1 MKFLQIAIE
10 EVITSYNG
18 TLPLA
23 HFLKSFFKSRPKLG
37 SRDRRA
43 ISDAVYSYYR
53 LARFVDTPQD
63 KIWPIIS
70 RAVTDKLIE
79 NVPITKIIAQLEPQ
93 PIELDWKTQF
103 QQTVLSGS
111 LNQSIWFKSLLTLPK
126 MFIRLRKNNAVI
138 ERILQENNID
148 FQKPAPQTISL
159 PNGINLANMLPETMY
174 VIQDYSSQRSL
185 ETYFKIAHNSA
196 NQSLNIWDTCSG
208 AGGKMLLL
216 KDHLKESNILCTD
229 IRPGILHNLRERAKL
244 YGHKQVQ
251 TRLLD
256 ASKTEQLDQLKATF
270 DLVLSDVP
278 CTGSGTWARTPEQ
291 FYFFGEENIQK
302 FAALQYTIA
311 NNACKKVKAGGH
323 YVYITCSVF
332 REENEAVVERL
343 LSENPHLQLLQQEL
357 INGIPDQADCMF
369 VAVMQAVNL

>member
-10 EVITSYNG
+10 EVITTYNG

-53 LARFVDTPQD
+53 LARFVDTPQ
-63 KIWPIIS
+63 KNIWAIIN
-70 RAVTDKLIE
+70 RAVSDKMIE
-79 NVPITKIIAQLEPQ
+79 NIQINKILAQLDLQ
-93 PIELDWKTQF
+93 TVDLNWKDSF
-103 QQTVLSGS
+103 SQTVLSDQ
-111 LNQSIWFKSLLTLPK
+111 LDKATWFKSLLTLPK

-138 ERILQENNID
+138 EKILHENNID

-159 PNGINLANMLPETMY
+159 ANGINLANLLPESGY

-185 ETYFKIAHNSA
+185 DHYFSLSNSKA
-196 NQSLNIWDTCSG
+196 FASLDIWDTCCG

-216 KDHLKESNILCTD
+216 KDRLKESNILCTD

-251 TRLLD
+251 TKILD
-256 ASKTEQLDQLKATF
+256 ASKAEEVENLKETF

-291 FYFFGEENIQK
+291 FYFFQEDQIHN
-302 FAALQYTIA
+302 FARLQYTIA
-311 NNACKKVKAGGH
+311 HNACKKVKPGGH
-323 YVYITCSVF
+323 YLYITCSVF
-332 REENEAVVERL
+332 REENEAVVEKL
-343 LSENPHLQLLQQEL
+343 LNENPQLQLLHQEL

-369 VAVMQAVNL
+369 VAVMQAN

>member
-10 EVITSYNG
+10 EVIANYNG
-18 TLPLA
+18 TLPLS

-53 LARFVDTPQD
+53 LARFAENPQQ
-63 KIWPIIS
+63 KIWPVIS
-70 RAVTDKLIE
+70 RALEDQLTE
-79 NVPITKIIAQLEPQ
+79 NVQISRIIAQLDPQ
-93 PIELDWKTQF
+93 PVELSWEHIFSATL
-103 QQTVLSGS
+103 LSGQLDKPS
-111 LNQSIWFKSLLTLPK
+111 WFKSLFTLPK
-126 MFIRLRKNNAVI
+126 MFIRVRKNNAVV
-138 ERILQENNID
+138 EQVLQENNID

-159 PNGINLANMLPETMY
+159 TNGINLANLLPETLY

-185 ETYFKIAHNSA
+185 EPYFKIAHSYA
-196 NQSLNIWDTCSG
+196 NQPLNIWDTCSG

-244 YGHKQVQ
+244 YGHRQVR

-256 ASKTEQLDQLKATF
+256 AGKTEQVAQLKETF

-291 FYFFGEENIQK
+291 FYFFEENNTRK

-311 NNACKKVKAGGH
+311 NNACKKVKPGGH

-332 REENEAVVERL
+332 REENEAVVAKL
-343 LSENPHLQLLQQEL
+343 LNDNPHLELLQQEL

-369 VAVMQAVNL
+369 VAVMQAR

>member
-10 EVITSYNG
+10 EVIASYNG
-18 TLPLA
+18 ALPLS

-53 LARFVDTPQD
+53 LARFAETPQQ

-70 RAVTDKLIE
+70 RALEDKYIE
-79 NVPITKIIAQLEPQ
+79 NMQIARIIAQLDPQ
-93 PIELDWKTQF
+93 PVVIDWENSFST
-103 QQTVLSGS
+103 TVLSGQLDKPS
-111 LNQSIWFKSLLTLPK
+111 WFKSLLTLPK
-126 MFIRLRKNNAVI
+126 MFIRVRKNNAVI
-138 ERILQENNID
+138 EQILQENNID

-159 PNGINLANMLPETMY
+159 TNGINLANILPETLY

-185 ETYFKIAHNSA
+185 EPYFKIAGNKT
-196 NQSLNIWDTCSG
+196 NNEPLNIWDTCSG

-216 KDHLKESNILCTD
+216 KDRLKESNILCTD
-229 IRPGILHNLRERAKL
+229 IRAGILHNLRERAKL

-251 TRLLD
+251 TRLLN
-256 ASKTEQLDQLKATF
+256 AAETEQTNQLKDTF

-291 FYFFGEENIQK
+291 FYFFEENNIQK
-302 FAALQYTIA
+302 FAALQYNIA
-311 NNACKKVKAGGH
+311 NNACKKVKPGGH

-332 REENEAVVERL
+332 REENEAVVAKL
-343 LSENPHLQLLQQEL
+343 LSENPNLQLLQQEL

-369 VAVMQAVNL
+369 VAVMQAH

>member
-1 MKFLQIAIE
+1 MRFLQIAIE
-10 EVITSYNG
+10 EVIATYNG
-18 TLPLA
+18 TLPLS

-53 LARFVDTPQD
+53 LARFVDNPQE
-63 KIWPIIS
+63 KIWAIIN
-70 RAVTDKLIE
+70 RALTDQLIE
-79 NVPITKIIAQLEPQ
+79 NAQIAKIIAQLE
-93 PIELDWKTQF
+93 F
-103 QQTVLSGS
+103 QTIDLNWDNSFPETVLSGP
-111 LNQSIWFKSLLTLPK
+111 LNKSTWFKSLLTLPK
-126 MFIRLRKNNAVI
+126 MFIRVRKNNTVI
-138 ERILQENNID
+138 ENILQENNID

-159 PNGINLANMLPETMY
+159 ANGINLANLLPETLY

-185 ETYFKIAHNSA
+185 DPYFALNNSKP
-196 NQSLNIWDTCSG
+196 QKSLNIWDTCSG

-216 KDHLKESNILCTD
+216 KDRLKESNILCTD

-244 YGHKQVQ
+244 YGHRQVH
-251 TRLLD
+251 TKILD
-256 ASKTEQLDQLKATF
+256 AGKAEQVAQLKETF

-291 FYFFGEENIQK
+291 FYFFEENNIQK
-302 FAALQYTIA
+302 FATLQYTIA
-311 NNACKKVKAGGH
+311 NNACKRVKPGGH

-343 LSENPHLQLLQQEL
+343 LNENPHLQLLQQEL

-369 VAVMQAVNL
+369 VAVMQAS

>member
-10 EVITSYNG
+10 EVIETYHG
-18 TLPLA
+18 ALPLS

-53 LARFVDTPQD
+53 LARFADRPGE
-63 KIWPIIS
+63 KIWAIINH
-70 RAVTDKLIE
+70 ALAEQLID
-79 NVPITKIIAQLEPQ
+79 NAAITKIIAQLNPPAVDLNREDSFP
-93 PIELDWKTQF
+93 K
-103 QQTVLSGS
+103 TVLSGCLS
-111 LNQSIWFKSLLTLPK
+111 KSGWFDSLLTLPK
-126 MFIRLRKNNAVI
+126 MFIRLRKNNTVI
-138 ERILQENNID
+138 ENILQENNID
-148 FQKPAPQTISL
+148 FHKPGPQTISL
-159 PNGINLANMLPETMY
+159 PNGINLSKLLPETLY

-185 ETYFKIAHNSA
+185 EPYFKIAVRHA
-196 NQSLNIWDTCSG
+196 DQPLNIWDTCSG

-244 YGHKQVQ
+244 YGHKYVQ

-256 ASKTEQLDQLKATF
+256 AGKIEQVAQLKETF

-291 FYFFGEENIQK
+291 FYFFEENRIQS
-302 FAALQYTIA
+302 FATLQYTIA
-311 NNACKKVKAGGH
+311 TNACKKVKPGGH

-332 REENEAVVERL
+332 KEENEAVIEKL
-343 LSENPHLQLLQQEL
+343 LAENPQLQLVHQEL
-357 INGIPDQADCMF
+357 INGIPDHADCMF
-369 VAVMQAVNL
+369 VAVMQAH

>member
-10 EVITSYNG
+10 EVIATYNG
-18 TLPLA
+18 TLPLS

-53 LARFVDTPQD
+53 LARFVETPQQ
-63 KIWPIIS
+63 KIWPIIG
-70 RAVTDKLIE
+70 RALADRLTE
-79 NVPITKIIAQLEPQ
+79 NLQIARIVAQLDPQ
-93 PIELDWKTQF
+93 PVDIDWEHSF
-103 QQTVLSGS
+103 SATVLSEQLDKS
-111 LNQSIWFKSLLTLPK
+111 SWFKSLLTLPR
-126 MFIRLRKNNAVI
+126 MFIRVRKNNALI
-138 ERILQENNID
+138 EHILQENNID

-159 PNGINLANMLPETMY
+159 TNGINLSDILPQTLY

-185 ETYFKIAHNSA
+185 ETYFKIAGNNA
-196 NQSLNIWDTCSG
+196 NQPLNIWDTCSG

-251 TRLLD
+251 TQLLN
-256 ASKTEQLDQLKATF
+256 AAETEQTNPLNATF

-291 FYFFGEENIQK
+291 FYFFEENNTRE

-311 NNACKKVKAGGH
+311 NNACKKVKPGGH

-332 REENEAVVERL
+332 REENETVVAKL
-343 LSENPHLQLLQQEL
+343 LNENPYLQLLHQEL
-357 INGIPDQADCMF
+357 INGIPEQADCMF
-369 VAVMQAVNL
+369 VAVMRAL

>member
-10 EVITSYNG
+10 EVITTYNG
-18 TLPLA
+18 TLPLS

-53 LARFVDTPQD
+53 LARFVDNPQE
-63 KIWPIIS
+63 KIWTIIN
-70 RAVTDKLIE
+70 RAVADQLID
-79 NVPITKIIAQLEPQ
+79 NAQIIKIIAQLDLQAVDLNWDNNFSET
-93 PIELDWKTQF
+93 I
-103 QQTVLSGS
+103 LSDQ
-111 LNQSIWFKSLLTLPK
+111 LNKATWFKSLLTLPK
-126 MFIRLRKNNAVI
+126 MFIRVRKNNAVI
-138 ERILQENNID
+138 ENILQENNTD

-159 PNGINLANMLPETMY
+159 NNGINLANILPETMY

-185 ETYFKIAHNSA
+185 NAYFALRDNKP
-196 NQSLNIWDTCSG
+196 QKPLNIWDTCSG

-256 ASKTEQLDQLKATF
+256 TSKAKEVENLKETF

-291 FYFFGEENIQK
+291 FYFFKEDHIQK
-302 FAALQYTIA
+302 FATLQYTIA
-311 NNACKKVKAGGH
+311 HNACKKVKPGGH

-332 REENEAVVERL
+332 REENEAVVEKL
-343 LSENPHLQLLQQEL
+343 LNENPHLQLLQQEL

-369 VAVMQAVNL
+369 VAVMQAN